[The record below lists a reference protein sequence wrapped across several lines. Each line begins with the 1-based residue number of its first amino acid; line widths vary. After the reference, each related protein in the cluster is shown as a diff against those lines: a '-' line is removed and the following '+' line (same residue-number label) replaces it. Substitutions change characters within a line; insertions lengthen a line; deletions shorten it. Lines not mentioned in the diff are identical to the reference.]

1 MVKKLVMSTSVLIG
15 RRPIDV
21 SRSCSHCGLGPLRR
35 LRMVRPRIQ
44 GQASGQ
50 SICQRGPPR
59 NAGAIFARLPRLQR
73 ADAGGGKIAR
83 DAAHREAVAAVRR
96 DADIDHRIV
105 EAGPSR
111 VRHADRCI
119 LRQIEDAGVVVAK
132 THLALGQ
139 QHAGAAHAADLA
151 DLQRDAGAGNE
162 RAGRGEHALHA
173 GARIRRAADH
183 AHRVA
188 AGIDRAHAQPVGV
201 RVLHRLDHAR
211 DAERS
216 QRGAAVLDVLQ
227 FQADAGQ
234 RVGDLRPASRRS
246 RDASSARRG

>member
-44 GQASGQ
+44 GHASGQ

-59 NAGAIFARLPRLQR
+59 NAGAILAGCHGFSVPMPAAARSRAMPRT
-73 ADAGGGKIAR
+73 
-83 DAAHREAVAAVRR
+83 REAVAAVRR

-105 EAGPSR
+105 EAGPLR
-111 VRHADRCI
+111 VRHADRRI
-119 LRQIEDAGVVVAK
+119 LRQVEDAGVVVAE

-139 QHAGAAHAADLA
+139 QHARAAHAADLA
-151 DLQRDAGAGNE
+151 DLQRDAGAGDE

-211 DAERS
+211 DAERGEG
-216 QRGAAVLDVLQ
+216 GAAVLDALQ

-234 RVGDLRPASRRS
+234 RVGDLRSASRRS